1 MIAKV
6 YLNKSKEYLIDKD
19 FLKYTLLFKYLK
31 VLKENNKSLYKSTK
45 MQLEK
50 LHISN

>member
-6 YLNKSKEYLIDKD
+6 YLNKSKDYLIDKD

-31 VLKENNKSLYKSTK
+31 ILKENNEPLYKSTNV
-45 MQLEK
+45 QLAK
-50 LHISN
+50 SHIGN

>member
-6 YLNKSKEYLIDKD
+6 YLNKSKEWLIDKD

-31 VLKENNKSLYKSTK
+31 ILKENNEPLYKSAK
-45 MQLEK
+45 VQIEK
-50 LHISN
+50 SHIGN